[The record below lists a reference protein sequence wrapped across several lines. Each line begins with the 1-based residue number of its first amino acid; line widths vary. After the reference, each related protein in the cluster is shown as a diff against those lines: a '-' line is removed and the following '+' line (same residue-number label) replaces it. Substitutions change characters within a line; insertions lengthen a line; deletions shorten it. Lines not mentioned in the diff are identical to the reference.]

1 MIGSTMRKSN
11 IFSIFLISLIVFSP
25 FFAVSSANIS
35 VGVKRGDWIEYQV
48 AEKGNPTPDYNITWA
63 RMNITDVNGLKIT
76 IDVQTVYANGTIYL
90 EPQIH
95 LDLAKGAIGDGFFI
109 PANFNVGDQFY
120 SEYQGNITISSIR
133 QLEAGGSQ
141 RTVVSA
147 TSNPTTYYWDKQTGI
162 LISATTNFPNFT
174 LLTIASQTNLWRP
187 QILGLDSTLFYII
200 IILIVVLAALV
211 VISVWH
217 LKVGL
222 HR

>member
-1 MIGSTMRKSN
+1 
-11 IFSIFLISLIVFSP
+11 
-25 FFAVSSANIS
+25 
-35 VGVKRGDWIEYQV
+35 
-48 AEKGNPTPDYNITWA
+48 
-63 RMNITDVNGLKIT
+63 
-76 IDVQTVYANGTIYL
+76 VYANGTIYL